1 MKGSEGSY
9 EMCGRMNQLLV
20 GLEPERILR
29 VIPRI
34 RVQIPAR
41 RQFHDN
47 TALRLDRVAN
57 GPGCSLIF
65 GQFGQDRPFEPED
78 MPSAV
83 GLEEIFLVGGG

>member
-1 MKGSEGSY
+1 MS
-9 EMCGRMNQLLV
+9 GRLNQLLV

-34 RVQIPAR
+34 RVQIPTR
-41 RQFHDN
+41 SQFHDDA
-47 TALRLDRVAN
+47 ALRLDRVTN
-57 GPGCSLIF
+57 RLGCSLIF

-83 GLEEIFLVGGG
+83 GFEEIFLVGGGGAPDGH